1 MRDLSTLSGPK
12 LEALIERLDA
22 AHSATLRAAIDHGY
36 GLVTMNA
43 LRANHASEPVAAAH
57 IKAADEL
64 NAARVEMDQRMRWQG
79 NNRPIKRR
87 A

>member
-36 GLVTMNA
+36 GNVRMNDM
-43 LRANHASEPVAAAH
+43 RASHAGEPIAAAH
-57 IKAADEL
+57 IRASDEL
-64 NAARVEMDQRMRWQG
+64 SIARDELAQRLRWHG
-79 NNRPIKRR
+79 TNRPIKRR